1 MQKGRRWWFLG
12 KTESLQQLRGLGVP
26 PRAREERQIAGS
38 EWVIRLGD
46 AKKVRSLRTQALGW
60 TCVHFRNGQEDKA
73 GVGGNRRRGEA
84 EGVAGVDSCDTG
96 DLQCA
101 HRKGTQA
108 VDRKWT
114 TPGPGGETKPRRR
127 DF

>member
-1 MQKGRRWWFLG
+1 MV
-12 KTESLQQLRGLGVP
+12 VP
-26 PRAREERQIAGS
+26 GENRKPSAAQGAGS
-38 EWVIRLGD
+38 APQGQRREAGGRIRADHQGD
-46 AKKVRSLRTQALGW
+46 AKKVRSLRTQAQGW